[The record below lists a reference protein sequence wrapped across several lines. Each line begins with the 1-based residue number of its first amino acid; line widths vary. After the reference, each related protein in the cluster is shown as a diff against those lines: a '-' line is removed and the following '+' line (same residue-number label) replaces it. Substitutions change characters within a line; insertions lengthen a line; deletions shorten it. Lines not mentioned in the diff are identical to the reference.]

1 MDAEIII
8 KWGFIGCGEV
18 TEKKSG
24 PAFSLVPGSKIEA
37 VMSRNKEKARSY
49 AERHGIPKWYT
60 DAQELV
66 DDPDVNAVYIATPN
80 FTHCAYA
87 MKMLC
92 AGKHVLVE
100 KSGAANEREFQQM
113 VDFAKKRG
121 LVVLEAI
128 RIAFN
133 PDLELIRQSLGK
145 LGKIRRAIFTCGA
158 YSSRYDNFKR
168 GIIENAFRPEMCN
181 GALMDLGVYAV
192 NIMVDLFGAPQKV
205 NADAIRLENGLDG
218 VLTATCTY
226 PGMLATVFTSKVAD
240 SSGLSE
246 IQGEEGLMR
255 IESCSTPSSATITYN
270 TRRSGQEKSEALPL
284 LAAPFGEDMKY
295 ELQVFLDLIAA
306 GGEGMDRYNNRTLRS
321 LRVMDEIRAHCGMV
335 FPNDKV

>member
-1 MDAEIII
+1 MVRLATIGTNFITEYLLSAGKFCQGFRLEAVCSRSEQKAKAFAQ
-8 KWGFIGCGEV
+8 KWG
-18 TEKKSG
+18 
-24 PAFSLVPGSKIEA
+24 
-37 VMSRNKEKARSY
+37 ARRY
-49 AERHGIPKWYT
+49 FTNI
-60 DAQELV
+60 
-66 DDPDVNAVYIATPN
+66 DDLAACPDIDAVYIATPN

-270 TRRSGQEKSEALPL
+270 TRRSGQEKSEVLPL

-306 GGEGMDRYNNRTLRS
+306 GGEGMDRYNNRTLCS
-321 LRVMDEIRAHCGMV
+321 LRVMDEIRAQCGMV